1 VSHRL
6 PQSEIDAALAAA
18 GLVALEPYASR
29 NAPLKC
35 RCLRC
40 DSIVSPRLG
49 NIKSAGQG
57 GCKVCAGRQSSVSR
71 ATPPE
76 ERARLLA
83 AVGLVEV
90 GGYRNALTRVTCRCL
105 RCGRTVRVRLSD
117 IRGGSGCSHCSPS
130 GFDSTSPARVY
141 LLRHDALD
149 AIKVGVCGVGTS
161 RIAQHQR
168 RGWTVVRSHTFATG
182 RDALDAEQAV
192 LRWWRRELL
201 IPPAMQAEDMPG
213 GGWTETATAT
223 GGVLEATLVRIVGLC
238 GDADDHH
245 TAAADTGTLVR
256 PAAA

>member
-168 RGWTVVRSHTFATG
+168 RGWTVVRST
-182 RDALDAEQAV
+182 RS
-192 LRWWRRELL
+192 RRGV
-201 IPPAMQAEDMPG
+201 MP
-213 GGWTETATAT
+213 WTPSRPCSA
-223 GGVLEATLVRIVGLC
+223 GGVGNSSSRRLC
-238 GDADDHH
+238 RPRTCQGAGGPRRPPPR
-245 TAAADTGTLVR
+245 AESSRRPSYGSLGYAGTRTITTPLPPTRWHPFR